1 LGEQKTGLDH
11 YCEGGWVFDYISEIR
26 VNLAQIT
33 GNILHYI
40 FPPNNC
46 LLHSYRY

>member
-33 GNILHYI
+33 RISYI
-40 FPPNNC
+40 FTPNN
-46 LLHSYRY
+46 